1 LIFKGGF
8 MRRSILWVSSVLALA
23 STAAMAQ
30 DMGRVLSSTAI
41 ISQVSVPR
49 QVCAQEVVQVQNTTP
64 ATKSGAGALMGG
76 IAGGAMG
83 NAIGN
88 GNGRAAATLIGL
100 FGGAI
105 LGDRIEGGSPTAQT
119 STTQQTVNRCSTQ
132 NFIEN
137 RTSGYQVVYEYAG
150 KQYSVQ
156 LPQDPGPT
164 IQLQIAPV
172 QQVLPAAQAA
182 PGQPRVISQSS
193 QPEPVV
199 VTQAQPEVIETVI
212 TSGSQYQPFLTAP
225 APVVVFSAGHGYRSY
240 GHRGGH
246 RGAIVVHAP
255 VQSYGQFNNDYSRFG
270 PYGLSR

>member
-1 LIFKGGF
+1 
-8 MRRSILWVSSVLALA
+8 MRRSTLWVSSVLALA

-105 LGDRIEGGSPTAQT
+105 LGDRIEGGSPVAQT

-172 QQVLPAAQAA
+172 QQVLPAPALQTT
-182 PGQPRVISQSS
+182 PRVVSQS
-193 QPEPVV
+193 EPVV
-199 VTQAQPEVIETVI
+199 VTQAAPADSNTVI
-212 TSGSQYQPFLTAP
+212 TTSSEYQPFLTAP
-225 APVVVFSAGHGYRSY
+225 TVGYVAPVVIFSGGNGYGGHGYH
-240 GHRGGH
+240 GHRGYG
-246 RGAIVVHAP
+246 RGAIVVRAP
-255 VQSYGQFNNDYSRFG
+255 VQHYGQFNNDYSRFG

>member
-1 LIFKGGF
+1 
-8 MRRSILWVSSVLALA
+8 MRRSTSTTSTAAFGVLSILALA
-23 STAAMAQ
+23 GTAAMAQ
-30 DMGRVLSSTAI
+30 DVGRVVSSTAI

-49 QVCAQEVVQVQNTTP
+49 QVCAQEVVQVQNTAP

-83 NAIGN
+83 NAVGN
-88 GNGRAAATLIGL
+88 GNGRAAATIIGI

-105 LGDRIEGGSPTAQT
+105 LGDRIEGGSPVAQT

-132 NFIEN
+132 NSIEN

-172 QQVLPAAQAA
+172 QQVLPALQST
-182 PGQPRVISQSS
+182 PRVVSQSES
-193 QPEPVV
+193 VVVADAEPVANNTV
-199 VTQAQPEVIETVI
+199 VT
-212 TSGSQYQPFLTAP
+212 TSSEYQPFLTAP
-225 APVVVFSAGHGYRSY
+225 AVGYAAPVVVFSVGNGYNGYRSY
-240 GHRGGH
+240 GHRS
-246 RGAIVVHAP
+246 AIVVRPP
-255 VQSYGQFNNDYSRFG
+255 VQHYGQFNNDYRRFG

>member
-1 LIFKGGF
+1 
-8 MRRSILWVSSVLALA
+8 MRRSTLWVSSILAVA
-23 STAAMAQ
+23 GSAAMAQ

-41 ISQVSVPR
+41 ISQVAVPR

-83 NAIGN
+83 NAVGN
-88 GNGRAAATLIGL
+88 GSGRAAATLIGIL
-100 FGGAI
+100 GGAI
-105 LGDRIEGGSPTAQT
+105 LGDRVEGGSPVAQT
-119 STTQQTVNRCSTQ
+119 STTQQTVNRCNTQ

-137 RTSGYQVVYEYAG
+137 RTTGYQVVYEYAG

-172 QQVLPAAQAA
+172 QQVQPAAQAA
-182 PGQPRVISQSS
+182 PVQPRVISQADVV
-193 QPEPVV
+193 QGEVAEGAPVV
-199 VTQAQPEVIETVI
+199 SETVVT
-212 TSGSQYQPFLTAP
+212 TSNQYQPFLTGPAVGYV
-225 APVVVFSAGHGYRSY
+225 APVVVFSGGNRYH
-240 GHRGGH
+240 GHRGYGYGH
-246 RGAIVVHAP
+246 RGAIVVRAP
-255 VQSYGQFNNDYSRFG
+255 VQHYGQFNNDYSRFG

>member
-1 LIFKGGF
+1 
-8 MRRSILWVSSVLALA
+8 MRRSTLWISSVLALA

-30 DMGRVLSSTAI
+30 DVGRVLSSTAI

-49 QVCAQEVVQVQNTTP
+49 QVCAQEVVNVQNTTP

-119 STTQQTVNRCSTQ
+119 TTTQQTVNRCSTQ

-137 RTSGYQVVYEYAG
+137 RTTGYQVVYEYAG

-164 IQLQIAPV
+164 IALQVAPV
-172 QQVLPAAQAA
+172 QQVLPAAQPA
-182 PGQPRVISQSS
+182 PVQPRVVSQS
-193 QPEPVV
+193 EPAVV
-199 VTQAQPEVIETVI
+199 SEAAPTTVI
-212 TSGSQYQPFLTAP
+212 TSSTEYQPFLTAP
-225 APVVVFSAGHGYRSY
+225 PIGFVAPVVVLSGGNGYHH
-240 GHRGGH
+240 GHRGYG
-246 RGAIVVHAP
+246 RGAIVVRAP
-255 VQSYGQFNNDYSRFG
+255 VQQYFNNDYSRFG

>member
-1 LIFKGGF
+1 
-8 MRRSILWVSSVLALA
+8 MRRSTLWVSSVLALA
-23 STAAMAQ
+23 STAALAQ

-105 LGDRIEGGSPTAQT
+105 LGDRIEGGSPVAQT

-172 QQVLPAAQAA
+172 QQVLPAAQVA
-182 PGQPRVISQSS
+182 PVQPRVMSQS
-193 QPEPVV
+193 EPVV
-199 VTQAQPEVIETVI
+199 VSEAAPEATETVI
-212 TSGSQYQPFLTAP
+212 TSSGHYQPFLTAP
-225 APVVVFSAGHGYRSY
+225 TPVVVFSAGHGYRSY
-240 GHRGGH
+240 GHRGSN
-246 RGAIVVHAP
+246 RAAIIVHAP
-255 VQSYGQFNNDYSRFG
+255 VQHYGQFNNDYRRFG